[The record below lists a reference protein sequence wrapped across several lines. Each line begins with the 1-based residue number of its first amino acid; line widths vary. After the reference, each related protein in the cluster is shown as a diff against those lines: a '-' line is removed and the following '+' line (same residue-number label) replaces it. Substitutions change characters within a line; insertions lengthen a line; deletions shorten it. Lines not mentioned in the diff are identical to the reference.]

1 MQLIFQLM
9 KYLDSLINKEPIKP
23 LMGATTVI
31 AHKGKGSSSNLI
43 KPVKNPI
50 IKK

>member
-23 LMGATTVI
+23 LMEATKVE
-31 AHKGKGSSSNLI
+31 ANKREGSYSNLI
-43 KPVKNPI
+43 KLVKI
-50 IKK
+50 QI